1 MTAVTIGIRYVSV
14 SFNIYINNK
23 IGAVAMGLFTLISSV
38 YGFALTLATSGI
50 SLATTKL
57 VSEAL
62 GGVEEERRASTVKAI
77 MKIIFYKPWRFS
89 RSLSSVAV
97 HKRKS
102 LKGRSNAKS
111 IARFIAFTRSYR
123 ALLLNER
130 IFYRYTKGSQKCVCS
145 SIRPSDTNISLHL
158 SA

>member
-1 MTAVTIGIRYVSV
+1 MKNFQMFRYIKKFLPLIIAVC
-14 SFNIYINNK
+14 
-23 IGAVAMGLFTLISSV
+23 LI
-38 YGFALTLATSGI
+38 ATFF
-50 SLATTKL
+50 
-57 VSEAL
+57 
-62 GGVEEERRASTVKAI
+62 
-77 MKIIFYKPWRFS
+77 IFYKPWRFS

-102 LKGRSNAKS
+102 LKGRSNAKR

-130 IFYRYTKGSQKCVCS
+130 IFYRYTKGSQKCVGS
-145 SIRPSDTNISLHL
+145 RIRASDTNISLHL